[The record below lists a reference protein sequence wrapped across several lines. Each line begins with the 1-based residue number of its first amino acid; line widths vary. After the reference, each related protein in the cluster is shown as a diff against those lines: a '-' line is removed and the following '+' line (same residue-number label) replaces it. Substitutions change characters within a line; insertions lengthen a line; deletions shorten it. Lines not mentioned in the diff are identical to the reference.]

1 MLYSQV
7 PNRVCAHIRTISST
21 AAAFTMSHSP
31 KYDDPEKQSLY
42 KLYRPERVTPTQ
54 KGYQLLNLSRLNKGM
69 AFTLTERM
77 YL

>member
-1 MLYSQV
+1 
-7 PNRVCAHIRTISST
+7 
-21 AAAFTMSHSP
+21 MSHSP